1 MSKQSLLSG
10 TVCDTLV
17 QVSQSTKRRKSTWL
31 GTRADFPT
39 HRSDFKDF
47 KMKQNLKAF
56 LLSLLPFW
64 KGNQERIGRQQKQSQ
79 PESDPMVRCIY
90 LGTSGTGPS
99 TFSLYKLLKEFEMH
113 FSALWEQSMPN
124 ELSAPLECVTHK
136 EFCWK
141 SNILFWKIFIGWGAD
156 SQHLC
161 IWFYHCLCVCRHAK
175 PKSCHIP
182 ISVFFLVLFCFM

>member
-10 TVCDTLV
+10 TVCNTLV

-99 TFSLYKLLKEFEMH
+99 TFSLYKLLKVWNAL
-113 FSALWEQSMPN
+113 FSLMGAVHAQWAVSSSGVCYSQGVLLKIQHIILENIHRLGSWFPTPLYLILPLFMC
-124 ELSAPLECVTHK
+124 LSPCQT
-136 EFCWK
+136 
-141 SNILFWKIFIGWGAD
+141 
-156 SQHLC
+156 
-161 IWFYHCLCVCRHAK
+161 
-175 PKSCHIP
+175 
-182 ISVFFLVLFCFM
+182 

>member
-1 MSKQSLLSG
+1 MLFPLVHRKTFGIFVLNILRRNNSVPSTNQKIQKKLCLFCFALSGMSKQSLLSG

-17 QVSQSTKRRKSTWL
+17 QVSPSTKRRKSTWL

-136 EFCWK
+136 EFC
-141 SNILFWKIFIGWGAD
+141 
-156 SQHLC
+156 
-161 IWFYHCLCVCRHAK
+161 
-175 PKSCHIP
+175 
-182 ISVFFLVLFCFM
+182 